1 MCIYI
6 FQLLVLFCSSAVINN
21 CKIDFKKKRKR
32 ILAINVFFLWVIC
45 ALKAPSVGIDIEGYK
60 RVYEASA
67 YWQWFDFSQVY
78 YEEGYTVLMQLFSKL
93 GADFQFFNA
102 FVYTVIYVPWFV
114 FLNRYTRQP
123 TMSLLIYICYQ
134 FWVFNMSG
142 LRQGMAMSICLIA
155 FIILE
160 KKSLRRI
167 FLFVG
172 FVLIA
177 STIHR
182 SAIVFLIAL
191 GVYIFSVKI
200 GTLLIFCLS
209 YLLAIVFRP
218 TVVSVVNTIAGGYQV
233 PPNVTL
239 GGSFIMLVGFTC
251 FCFYVVYQ
259 VETSRENSRKEKLI
273 RTDINQAAVY
283 MMLCSVALN
292 LVLNGSNMLR
302 GASYASMFLTIA
314 LPNSTM
320 ACTWKSKVYVNCA
333 VALFLLALY
342 FSDVLLANQLNIVPY
357 KVFWK

>member
-1 MCIYI
+1 MGIYI
-6 FQLLVLFCSSAVINN
+6 FQLIFLFGSSAVINN
-21 CKIDFKKKRKR
+21 SKADFRQKRKR
-32 ILAINVFFLWVIC
+32 ILAINLFLLWLVC
-45 ALKAPSVGIDIEGYK
+45 AMKAPSVGIDIDGYK

-67 YWQWFDFSQVY
+67 QWEWFDFSQVY

-93 GADFQFFNA
+93 GADFQLFNA

-142 LRQGMAMSICLIA
+142 LRQGMAMSICLMA

-167 FLFVG
+167 ILFVVV
-172 FVLIA
+172 VLAA

-182 SAIVFLIAL
+182 SAIIFLVAL
-191 GVYIFSVKI
+191 GVYLFSVKI
-200 GTLLIFCLS
+200 STLLLFCVS

-218 TVVSVVNTIAGGYQV
+218 TVVSAVNSIAGKYQV
-233 PPNVTL
+233 SETITL
-239 GGSFIMLVGFTC
+239 GGSFVMLVGFTC
-251 FCFYVVYQ
+251 FCFYIVYR
-259 VETSRENSRKEKLI
+259 VEASRKDTHKVRLVNVNI
-273 RTDINQAAVY
+273 SHAAVY
-283 MMLCSVALN
+283 MMLCSIALY

-314 LPNSTM
+314 LPNSTT

-333 VALFLLALY
+333 VSVFLLVLY
-342 FSDVLLANQLNIVPY
+342 FSDVLLANQLNIIPY
-357 KVFWK
+357 KVF